1 MISMYFW
8 YFLWGKPYQAPSI
21 ALFEPT
27 SLRLRHHTST
37 NFTMGRSR
45 QHHGRKIVLSS
56 ANFPNFPSLTLG
68 KIVFQSPT
76 HGRVYEKKGWQDFV
90 AVDPFISISAFRK
103 TPISPDSPLCL
114 RHSTCTC
121 PWCDKC
127 PGSQEALMVWMSL
140 DTAQHPKRIQKG
152 YKSASH
158 HTRAGQ
164 STFIDPRWSP
174 AAQHKAHEWRW
185 SRVQRKHLIHLYSPH
200 KVVVFQNVCWFYTIY
215 PSWLGKVSQQ
225 VMIPSAAIPALEHPF
240 DTIWGLVDRF
250 GSKLQY
256 SNWIGYFVTRH
267 IYNIVTSYI
276 IICIHIWLYK
286 IYNI

>member
-1 MISMYFW
+1 MAGSM
-8 YFLWGKPYQAPSI
+8 K
-21 ALFEPT
+21 
-27 SLRLRHHTST
+27 
-37 NFTMGRSR
+37 
-45 QHHGRKIVLSS
+45 
-56 ANFPNFPSLTLG
+56 
-68 KIVFQSPT
+68 
-76 HGRVYEKKGWQDFV
+76 KKGWQDFV
-90 AVDPFISISAFRK
+90 AIDPFISISAFRK
-103 TPISPDSPLCL
+103 RPISPDSPLCL

-127 PGSQEALMVWMSL
+127 PGSQEAQMVWMSL

-200 KVVVFQNVCWFYTIY
+200 KVVVFQNVCWFYTHRGSGKYLSRWWY
-215 PSWLGKVSQQ
+215 PQRQFQHWNILLT
-225 VMIPSAAIPALEHPF
+225 PC
-240 DTIWGLVDRF
+240 WGLVDRF